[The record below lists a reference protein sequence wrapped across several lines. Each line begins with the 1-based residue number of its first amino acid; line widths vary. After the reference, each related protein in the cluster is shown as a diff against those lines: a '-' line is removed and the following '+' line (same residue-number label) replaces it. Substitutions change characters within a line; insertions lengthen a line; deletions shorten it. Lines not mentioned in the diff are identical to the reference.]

1 MSEESVDEE
10 KRATLRRFAAVGAG
24 GPLARLAGSDADAPA
39 DDETTSDVPAAI
51 QGYLATTP
59 GAHFSKLRDDLR
71 LGTGET
77 QYHLRR
83 LAERDAVDSWKD
95 GEYRRYAPAGRF
107 SAFERRALGF
117 LRRDT
122 ARGLVVE
129 LLYDPD
135 ATGAEL
141 ADRLGVSA
149 PTVSKYAAELSEAG
163 LLDRDDGYRL
173 TRPET
178 TLLLLVRYADS
189 FGPDAVALAGE
200 ADELVEF
207 SE

>member
-24 GPLARLAGSDADAPA
+24 GPLARLAGSDADAP
-39 DDETTSDVPAAI
+39 DETSSDVPAAI
-51 QGYLATTP
+51 RGYLATTP

-71 LGTGET
+71 LGTGEA

-83 LAERDAVDSWKD
+83 LRERGAVASWKD
-95 GEYRRYAPAGRF
+95 GDYRRYAPADRF
-107 SAFERRALGF
+107 SAFERRALGS

-122 ARGLVVE
+122 ARGIVVG
-129 LLYDPD
+129 LLRDPD

-141 ADRLGVSA
+141 ADQLDVSA
-149 PTVSKYAAELSEAG
+149 PTVSKHAAELADAG
-163 LLDRDDGYRL
+163 LLDRTDGYAL

-189 FGPDAVALAGE
+189 FGDDAVALAAD
-200 ADELVEF
+200 ADELVEY
-207 SE
+207 SR

>member
-1 MSEESVDEE
+1 MSQESVDEE

-24 GPLARLAGSDADAPA
+24 GPLARLAGSDADA
-39 DDETTSDVPAAI
+39 DDHETTSEVPAAI
-51 QGYLATTP
+51 RGYLATTP
-59 GAHFSKLRDDLR
+59 GAHFSKLRDDLQ
-71 LGTGET
+71 LGTGEA

-83 LAERDAVDSWKD
+83 LVERDAVDSWKD
-95 GEYRRYAPAGRF
+95 GDYRRYAPAGRF
-107 SAFERRALGF
+107 SDFERRALGF

-122 ARGLVVE
+122 ARGLVVG
-129 LLYDPD
+129 LLREPD

-149 PTVSKYAAELSEAG
+149 PTVSKYAAELAEAG
-163 LLDRDDGYRL
+163 LLDRSDGYDL

-189 FGPDAVALAGE
+189 FGPDAVALAAD
-200 ADELVEF
+200 ADELVEY
-207 SE
+207 SG